1 MGVVDIPVRVLP
13 EILAQK
19 VRPKEIHQCFFG
31 DRRIDKCR
39 AQLEAF
45 HVGYQ
50 VAFRYP
56 GGFRGGFLFDL
67 PECDWAAR
75 IEYKFE
81 QFVAV
86 VAKPPPVGF
95 TIMDNVARHATCAK
109 MVAQVLGGFQLE
121 LDDVRVVQ
129 CTISFNG

>member
-1 MGVVDIPVRVLP
+1 MRKLSLYANRIGAGDFDQTISIQNQD
-13 EILAQK
+13 EI
-19 VRPKEIHQCFFG
+19 FG

-56 GGFRGGFLFDL
+56 GDFRGRFLFDL
-67 PECDWAAR
+67 SECDGAAR

-81 QFVAV
+81 QFIAV
-86 VAKPPPVGF
+86 VAKPPPVRF
-95 TIMDNVARHATCAK
+95 AIMDNVARHAIGAK

-129 CTISFNG
+129 CAISFSG